1 MPTETHLDAAVTFL
15 TFDLGPALRESDYPL
30 LAELWDNAEDAEYDD
45 A

>member
-1 MPTETHLDAAVTFL
+1 MQTETRLDAVVTVL
-15 TFDLGPALRESDYPL
+15 TFDFGPALRESDYPL